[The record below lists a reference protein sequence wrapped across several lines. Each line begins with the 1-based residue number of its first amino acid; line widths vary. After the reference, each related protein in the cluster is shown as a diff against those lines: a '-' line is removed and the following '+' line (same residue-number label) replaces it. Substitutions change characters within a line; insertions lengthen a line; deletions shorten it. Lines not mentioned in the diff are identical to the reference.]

1 MLRLR
6 LRKDDPIAAASGRH
20 HLEHIMASQDTEIT
34 LGTGKMLA
42 IFFTLVAICAVFF
55 GFGFTLGKNSAHPSL
70 SADSSLTAASSL
82 QPAGMKSGAAI
93 KNQSQEGMTFYKAV
107 GQKEPD
113 SQLAAASA
121 PATAPVPQPGVAVEK
136 PKEPASDPM
145 TAPVGNGYFVQVAAV
160 SKQDDAAALVDA
172 LRKRQYSAFAAN
184 PPGDKLYH
192 IQVGPFADIKD
203 AEITRGRLISDGYNP
218 ILKK

>member
-1 MLRLR
+1 
-6 LRKDDPIAAASGRH
+6 
-20 HLEHIMASQDTEIT
+20 MASQDTEIT

-55 GFGFTLGKNSAHPSL
+55 GLGFTLGKNSAHPSL
-70 SADSSLTAASSL
+70 SADSALMTPPPGIRPAAS
-82 QPAGMKSGAAI
+82 KSGAASAT
-93 KNQSQEGMTFYKAV
+93 QPQDSMTFYKAV
-107 GQKEPD
+107 GQKQPE
-113 SQLAAASA
+113 SQLTGEAA
-121 PATAPVPQPGVAVEK
+121 PATTPAPHPAVATEK
-136 PKEPASDPM
+136 PPTASPEPTAAAM
-145 TAPVGNGYFVQVAAV
+145 TNGYFVQVAAV

-172 LRKRQYSAFAAN
+172 LKKKQYSAFTAN

-192 IQVGPFADIKD
+192 VQVGPFADIKD